1 MPVYDPTIWD
11 DEDAQEFL
19 SGILTLDNKSM
30 AEAFLADV
38 LTTSEIKEFGNR
50 LKTAKMLRANK
61 SYEDIRKATGMST
74 TTIARVSDWLKKGAG
89 GYQMVLNRLEEA
101 HHTHMNPDAAAPTS

>member
-11 DEDAQEFL
+11 DETAQEFL
-19 SGILTLDNKSM
+19 SGILTLDNKSV

-89 GYQMVLNRLEEA
+89 GYNIVLNRLEDT
-101 HHTHMNPDAAAPTS
+101 HHSHTTPDAAVSST